1 MESNRPSGKG
11 RRCMSYII
19 SRYKIRCQLLAA
31 WRGKVVDTLIKTLS
45 VSTCELMLS
54 GIDMRVDG

>member
-1 MESNRPSGKG
+1 
-11 RRCMSYII
+11 MSYII

-31 WRGKVVDTLIKTLS
+31 WRGQVVDTLIKTLS